1 MSAEAETG
9 GLAARGHPF
18 DAVAPTYD
26 EDFARSR
33 LGRLLRGAVHRH
45 LRPLVVPGARVL
57 DLGCGTA
64 EDAVWMAGR
73 GVRVTATD
81 ASPGMLEVAA
91 SKVEAAG
98 LVERIDVTRLDL
110 REPDSGL
117 PPAADPPFDV
127 VLANFGVLN
136 CVPDRRSL
144 AVRLAGWV
152 RPGGHLAVVV
162 MSRICPWEVFWHLTR
177 GRVRTAFRRRDGAR
191 AHVGDGR
198 TIRVWYPGPATLRD
212 ELAPAFAQVRTV
224 GVGVLLPPS
233 YLGGLVDRWPALFDR
248 LARWEARLETR
259 WPWNRLGDHYLSVY
273 RRRTR

>member
-1 MSAEAETG
+1 MSVAG
-9 GLAARGHPF
+9 RGHPF
-18 DAVAPTYD
+18 DAAAPSYD
-26 EDFARSR
+26 EDFTYSR
-33 LGRLLRGAVHRH
+33 LGRLVRGAVHRH
-45 LRPLVVPGARVL
+45 LGPLVVPGVRVL

-64 EDAVWMAGR
+64 EDAVWMARR
-73 GVRVTATD
+73 GARVTAAD
-81 ASPGMLEVAA
+81 VSAGMLEAAA

-98 LVERIDVTRLDL
+98 LAARIDITRLDL
-110 REPDSGL
+110 REPDASL
-117 PPAADPPFDV
+117 PPGADPPFDL

-136 CVPDRRSL
+136 CVPDRTSL

-162 MSRICPWEVFWHLTR
+162 MSRVCPWEVVWHLTR

-198 TIRVWYPGPATLRD
+198 TIRVWYPGPATLRG
-212 ELAPAFAQVRTV
+212 ELAPAFALVRTI

-233 YLGGLVDRWPALFDR
+233 HLGGLVDRWPALFDR
-248 LARWEARLETR
+248 LGRWEARLEAR

-273 RRRTR
+273 RRRTP